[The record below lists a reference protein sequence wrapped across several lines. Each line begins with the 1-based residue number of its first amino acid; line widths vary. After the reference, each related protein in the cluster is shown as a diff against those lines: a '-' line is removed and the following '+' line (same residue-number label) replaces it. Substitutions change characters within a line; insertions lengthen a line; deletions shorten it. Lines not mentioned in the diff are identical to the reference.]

1 MSVVSGEMFRNCSEL
16 KQNCSKL
23 QKFFRTKTISISIS
37 TTTVPVLIFISI
49 FIFILHPIRSDRS
62 HWQRVGMIL
71 SENALFRSLTI
82 HHKSLYNNSDLTE
95 EGFFMFDTHNAF
107 EKVKII
113 NGSLLKIIAVVCML
127 IDHLAF
133 LILPHLELFSEP
145 IGLFGKEFTIIKLGR
160 LIGRVAFPIFA
171 FLITEGFLHTKNH
184 KKYGI
189 NLFAFAL
196 VSEIPYNLFLSGKI
210 FNINSQNV
218 YFTLFLGFLALYVL
232 DNIKNDTEKAIYI
245 FGIVVLS
252 LVLKGD
258 YGVKGVI
265 LILVLY
271 LLKNQLPLASVLSLG
286 LLSGGVAAWCA
297 FLPINMYNGKRGF
310 IKGKATKYAFYA
322 FYPVHLLILFA
333 IKKFI
338 LL

>member
-1 MSVVSGEMFRNCSEL
+1 MF
-16 KQNCSKL
+16 KTQN
-23 QKFFRTKTISISIS
+23 FFHTKTISILIS
-37 TTTVPVLIFISI
+37 TSTVLLLLFISI
-49 FIFILHPIRSDRS
+49 FIFILHPTRSEKS
-62 HWQRVGMIL
+62 HWQRVGIVL

-82 HHKSLYNNSDLTE
+82 HNKSLYNSFDFTE

-107 EKVKII
+107 EKIKII
-113 NGSLLKIIAVVCML
+113 NGSWLKIIAVVCML
-127 IDHLAF
+127 VDHLAF
-133 LILPHLELFSEP
+133 LILPHFDLFCEP
-145 IGLFGKEFTIIKLGR
+145 IELFGKEFTIIKICR
-160 LIGRVAFPIFA
+160 LIGRLAFPIFA

-196 VSEIPYNLFLSGKI
+196 ASEIPYNLFLRGN
-210 FNINSQNV
+210 FLNINSQNV
-218 YFTLFLGFLALYVL
+218 FFTLLLGFLALYVL
-232 DNIKNDTEKAIYI
+232 DNVKNDTEKAIYI

-265 LILVLY
+265 LIILLY

-310 IKGKATKYAFYA
+310 IKGKAMKYAFYA
-322 FYPVHLLILFA
+322 FYPVHLLVLFA